1 MKQIHVY
8 PNHIRIR
15 HLDLVLIRPRDE
27 SYAKSLRGLARMGLD
42 VRPENVELHTA
53 VSN

>member
-15 HLDLVLIRPRDE
+15 HLDLVLIRKRDE
-27 SYAKSLRGLARMGLD
+27 PYAQSLRALAKMGLD
-42 VRPENVELHTA
+42 VSPENVELHA
-53 VSN
+53 PASN

>member
-8 PNHIRIR
+8 PNHIRVR

-27 SYAKSLRGLARMGLD
+27 PYAKSLKSLARMGLD
-42 VRPENVELHTA
+42 VRPENVELHGT
-53 VSN
+53 VTN